1 MHKRRGTSVRGY
13 FRNGSWV
20 SSHRR
25 SGTTVKDSVSVNS
38 QPPKY
43 QYSYSPVDDL
53 PVVHNNSCGP
63 SNCPVCG
70 ARVFFIRHNG
80 GSVWLD
86 DLGWP
91 WPIHPCFNG
100 SQPSWLFYFRKF
112 ARYPNPMSV
121 DATDT
126 SILVG
131 VLTTVVRAP
140 ASDGEGV
147 RAFVAFDAGED
158 HRICLEIL
166 IGSNMMPK
174 NGFFGALDMCEA
186 NLTLANYQKYQ
197 VLSKN
202 VAPELL
208 GVAKECITM
217 DINKL

>member
-1 MHKRRGTSVRGY
+1 
-13 FRNGSWV
+13 
-20 SSHRR
+20 
-25 SGTTVKDSVSVNS
+25 
-38 QPPKY
+38 
-43 QYSYSPVDDL
+43 
-53 PVVHNNSCGP
+53 
-63 SNCPVCG
+63 
-70 ARVFFIRHNG
+70 
-80 GSVWLD
+80 
-86 DLGWP
+86 
-91 WPIHPCFNG
+91 
-100 SQPSWLFYFRKF
+100 
-112 ARYPNPMSV
+112 MSV